1 MKKSTINAIFKGFY
15 ILLQARELSQFLGI
29 PLNCVIP
36 VKNYCEEL
44 EPDQDTDILLLMAL
58 MQMLNYADSFFE
70 NQPVYEDA
78 EASVQQ
84 QGYKSCEIMR
94 PDL

>member
-1 MKKSTINAIFKGFY
+1 MNVIFKGLY
-15 ILLQARELSQFLGI
+15 ICLQARDLSQSLGI

-44 EPDQDTDILLLMAL
+44 ELDLDTDILLLMTV

-70 NQPVYEDA
+70 NQPIYER
-78 EASVQQ
+78 EAGIQQ
-84 QGYKSCEIMR
+84 EGCRSSEIMR

>member
-1 MKKSTINAIFKGFY
+1 M
-15 ILLQARELSQFLGI
+15 SQFLGI

-44 EPDQDTDILLLMAL
+44 ELDQDTNVLLLTAL

-70 NQPVYEDA
+70 NQPIYEQE
-78 EASVQQ
+78 EAKAQQ
-84 QGYKSCEIMR
+84 EGYDSCKIMR
-94 PDL
+94 PDF